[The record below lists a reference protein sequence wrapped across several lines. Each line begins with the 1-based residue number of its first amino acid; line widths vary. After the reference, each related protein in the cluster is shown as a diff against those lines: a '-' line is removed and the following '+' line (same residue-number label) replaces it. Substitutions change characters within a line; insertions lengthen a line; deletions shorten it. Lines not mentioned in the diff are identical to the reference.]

1 MLDPF
6 NINSNFADSFS
17 FQHDQDIQPDLYV
30 LRQGKV
36 QKQRQKQP
44 HLSFEEHSNSSKKKY
59 VMIVVVMMITGQ
71 VMGHPSTEPI
81 LPGQM
86 RNVAIAFTLLIGILF
101 HLLLSYLGY

>member
-30 LRQGKV
+30 LRQGEI
-36 QKQRQKQP
+36 QKQKP
-44 HLSFEEHSNSSKKKY
+44 HLNFEEHSKY
-59 VMIVVVMMITGQ
+59 FMIMVVMMIAGQ